1 MTGQPMSKRETIIT
15 TAMTLFN
22 QKSYTSIGIDKII
35 AESNVAK
42 MTFYKYFSSK
52 EILIEECLQRRI
64 LEVQASLLD
73 KINSV
78 SNPLNKLKSV
88 FNWYI
93 DWINTKDFNGC
104 LFKKATIEVLQMYPS
119 VKVQVNKYRN
129 WIYNVVFEIFSDL
142 EIEDPKVLS
151 SLFLNI
157 IDGLIIDATV
167 NKPEINS
174 EETWSYI
181 NKLIELETT
190 LRCAAA

>member
-1 MTGQPMSKRETIIT
+1 MSKRETIIT

-93 DWINTKDFNGC
+93 DWINTEDFNGC

-157 IDGLIIDATV
+157 IDGLIIDATI
-167 NKPEINS
+167 NKSEINP

-190 LRCAAA
+190 LKSFVA

>member
-42 MTFYKYFSSK
+42 MTFYKHFSSK
-52 EILIEECLQRRI
+52 EILIKECLQRRI

-73 KINSV
+73 KVNSV
-78 SNPLNKLKSV
+78 NNPLNKLKSV

-93 DWINTKDFNGC
+93 DWINTEDFNGC

-157 IDGLIIDATV
+157 IDGLIIDATI

>member
-78 SNPLNKLKSV
+78 NNPLNKLKSV

-93 DWINTKDFNGC
+93 DWINTEDFNGC

-157 IDGLIIDATV
+157 IDGLIIDATI
-167 NKPEINS
+167 NKPEINP

>member
-73 KINSV
+73 KVNSV
-78 SNPLNKLKSV
+78 NNPLNKLKSV

-93 DWINTKDFNGC
+93 DWINTEDFNGC

-157 IDGLIIDATV
+157 IDGLIIDATI

>member
-73 KINSV
+73 KVNSV
-78 SNPLNKLKSV
+78 NNPLNKLKSV

-93 DWINTKDFNGC
+93 DWINTEDFNGC

-157 IDGLIIDATV
+157 IDGLIIDATI
-167 NKPEINS
+167 NKPEINP

>member
-73 KINSV
+73 KVNSAN
-78 SNPLNKLKSV
+78 NPLNKLKSV

-93 DWINTKDFNGC
+93 DWINTEDFNGC

-167 NKPEINS
+167 NKPEINP

>member
-64 LEVQASLLD
+64 LEVQASLLE
-73 KINSV
+73 KVNSV
-78 SNPLNKLKSV
+78 NNPLNKLKSV

-93 DWINTKDFNGC
+93 DWINTEDFNGC

-167 NKPEINS
+167 NKPEINP